1 MALVLCGFSILHSLE
16 NGKICRFL
24 EGLFPIL
31 RLHHLFISRMSL
43 PALARLETKS
53 CMLVIDVDKR
63 LSLAGPAGV
72 QLMARRKLTSQLLL
86 YIDQRMFFI

>member
-1 MALVLCGFSILHSLE
+1 
-16 NGKICRFL
+16 
-24 EGLFPIL
+24 
-31 RLHHLFISRMSL
+31 MSL